1 MTAGLPL
8 MKNVLTPLA
17 KIVST
22 ALVLA
27 AGAAAATNTAI
38 QKKNWIRYYRIYIYI
53 YIERERAYD
62 QQIKTRY
69 LKHYQ

>member
-38 QKKNWIRYYRIYIYI
+38 QKKFWIRYYRIYIYI
-53 YIERERAYD
+53 YRERERES
-62 QQIKTRY
+62 IWSTNKN
-69 LKHYQ
+69 